1 MTPKTNAKPPM
12 PNAKPSGSPNPPANN
27 PYSPSVPISLYREVA
42 TELQSTKTQ
51 IDSLK
56 LQNQELVQQN
66 QHLRLEIERVV
77 QTALKL
83 RQVADSFQ
91 AGKLGADS
99 LPTPEVEIHFE
110 NPPVPATPPT
120 SPQQIEMETPE
131 FLPATPPKKKL
142 VIEQQPPQTRR
153 KAQSERPSEISGWWL
168 MLTIVVIVVTAFGT
182 GFLIVRP
189 LLPTK

>member
-1 MTPKTNAKPPM
+1 M

-51 IDSLK
+51 MDSLK

-66 QHLRLEIERVV
+66 QQLRLEIERVV

-91 AGKLGADS
+91 AGKLAVDS

-110 NPPVPATPPT
+110 HPPT
-120 SPQQIEMETPE
+120 PAAPSASPKPVEIETPE
-131 FLPATPPKKKL
+131 VLPPSAPKRKL
-142 VIEQQPPQTRR
+142 VTEQPPQPRR

-168 MLTIVVIVVTAFGT
+168 MLTIIVIVVTAFGT

-189 LLPTK
+189 LLPSK